1 MNAAPTTPV
10 LANDAQRGSHW
21 QQRMVG
27 RHSWALLINADCLE
41 VLPEIACDVVIS
53 DPPYG
58 IALSNND
65 VDGHRRE
72 AEYTLLGDECQT
84 VGNSMLE
91 WAERMQLPTVVFSS
105 PWKPWPG
112 KWRNLIAWD
121 KGGAVGGGGD
131 IKTCLKRTW
140 ELVQVARNNPL
151 QGRRDESVWRIPATP
166 QDSKHHICAKPVK
179 LMAALVE
186 QFSAVGQTVC
196 DPFMGSGS
204 TGVAACRLHR
214 NFIGIERDAAHYKTA
229 CDRIAHELDGA
240 LL

>member
-1 MNAAPTTPV
+1 MKTLESTTDV
-10 LANDAQRGSHW
+10 RGGCSVQRL
-21 QQRMVG
+21 VG
-27 RHSWALLINADCLE
+27 RHSWACLILGDCLPM
-41 VLPEIACDVVIS
+41 LSEIVCDVVMS

-72 AEYTLLGDECQT
+72 ADYTLHGDENQAA
-84 VGNSMLE
+84 GIAMLE
-91 WAERMQLPTVVFSS
+91 WAELLEMPTIVFAS

-140 ELVQVARNNPL
+140 ELVQVARNRPL
-151 QGRRDESVWRIPATP
+151 EGRRDESVWRIPATP
-166 QDSKHHICAKPVK
+166 QDTKDHICAKPVK
-179 LMAALVE
+179 LMGALVN
-186 QFSAVGQTVC
+186 QFSAAGETIC

-204 TGVAACRLHR
+204 TGVAAVRLHR
-214 NFIGIERDAAHYKTA
+214 NFIGIELDAAHYKTA